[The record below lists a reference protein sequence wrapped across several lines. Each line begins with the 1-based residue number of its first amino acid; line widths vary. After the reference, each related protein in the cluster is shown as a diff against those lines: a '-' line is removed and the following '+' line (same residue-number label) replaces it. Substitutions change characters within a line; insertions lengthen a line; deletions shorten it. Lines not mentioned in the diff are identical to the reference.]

1 MKDTRGLRVAKAD
14 AQDQKVAEVAAA
26 LSKLVLSPVAAR
38 LKQKRLLI
46 VSEGALQYVP
56 FAALPDPASQRARP
70 LVLEHEIVSLPS
82 ASTLAVLRHELSGRK
97 PAPKSLAVLADPV
110 FDSRD
115 ERTKLP
121 KAEKKEG
128 EQTATSAEQPGWAN

>member
-1 MKDTRGLRVAKAD
+1 MLLEYALGDERSFLWAVTQTSIASFELPRREQIETAARRFYELLTAPTQQYRGMKDTRGLRVAKAD

-56 FAALPDPASQRARP
+56 
-70 LVLEHEIVSLPS
+70 E
-82 ASTLAVLRHELSGRK
+82 
-97 PAPKSLAVLADPV
+97 
-110 FDSRD
+110 
-115 ERTKLP
+115 
-121 KAEKKEG
+121 
-128 EQTATSAEQPGWAN
+128 